1 MQYGFAVDFNL
12 KMYQYI
18 SHRYQCWSCEDPI
31 CESISPARMVPH
43 CNGRTFNDY
52 RLLFF
57 SEPRPW
63 ALRAK
68 CNRCSCRTGNG
79 LSFKLKSKAKTRVM
93 VSFHVLLLATRIIIY
108 ITELVSV

>member
-52 RLLFF
+52 SAAIF
-57 SEPRPW
+57 
-63 ALRAK
+63 LRATAMGPE
-68 CNRCSCRTGNG
+68 SE
-79 LSFKLKSKAKTRVM
+79 M
-93 VSFHVLLLATRIIIY
+93 QQVLM
-108 ITELVSV
+108 